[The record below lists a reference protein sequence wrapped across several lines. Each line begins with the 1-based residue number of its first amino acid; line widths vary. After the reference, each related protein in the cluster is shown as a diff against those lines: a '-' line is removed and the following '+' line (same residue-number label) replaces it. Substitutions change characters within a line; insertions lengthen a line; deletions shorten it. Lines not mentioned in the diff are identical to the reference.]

1 MMSKEEI
8 IKGLECCQTQY
19 NRKCGEC
26 PYKKYMAAAISVE
39 TCDSRLKADLLKLIR
54 EEGLK

>member
-1 MMSKEEI
+1 MSKAEI

>member
-1 MMSKEEI
+1 MNKEEI

-19 NRKCGEC
+19 SRKCGEC
-26 PYKKYMAAAISVE
+26 PYKKYMSAAINIE
-39 TCDSRLKADLLKLIR
+39 TCDSRLRADLLKLIR